1 MSYWVNGVVCNSI
14 DVSDRAVQFGDG
26 CFTTIHVFNHQPKMM
41 DSHIARLVQ
50 DSARLKLPQPDW
62 QALEAQVHAICQQQ
76 IEDEFVCKVIISRGT
91 GGRGYSSVGFNQPT
105 VIISVAS
112 FPQHYQ
118 ALQQLGVKL
127 ILSRIPISKNPYL
140 AGMKH
145 LNRLEQIL
153 IRQEIDE
160 ADFDEAL
167 VVDTDGILIECCSAN
182 IFWRKGETVF
192 TPSLAFSGVNGL
204 MRQKILAHLLASPY
218 DLQEVERFPEVLGCC
233 DEVLICN
240 TLMPILPVASIRID
254 ENKPLWHYL
263 SRELFEY
270 LFLRCQI

>member
-1 MSYWVNGVVCNSI
+1 MSYWVNGVACHNI
-14 DVSDRAVQFGDG
+14 DVTDRAVQFGDG

-41 DSHIARLVQ
+41 DMHIVRLVQ

-62 QALEAQVHAICQQQ
+62 QVLEAQIYAICQQQ
-76 IEDEFVCKVIISRGT
+76 IEDEFVFKVIISRGT

-105 VIISVAS
+105 VIMSVAP

-127 ILSRIPISKNPYL
+127 ILSGIPISKNPYL

-145 LNRLEQIL
+145 LNRLEQVL

-160 ADFDEAL
+160 AKVDEAL
-167 VVDTDGILIECCSAN
+167 VVDTDGILVECCSAN
-182 IFWRKGETVF
+182 IFWRKAEMVF

-204 MRQKILAHLLASPY
+204 MRQKLIAHLSTSPY
-218 DLQEVERFPEVLGCC
+218 HLQEVERFPDVLGCC

-240 TLMPILPVASIRID
+240 TLMPILPVASIRMD
-254 ENKPLWHYL
+254 ENKPLWHYS